1 MDNDA
6 DIFAYIQTQEA
17 AYKRRIRVAEG
28 WEWNMHSHIQKA
40 ILYKNSQFIEG
51 NSDTER
57 QFKPFKNIIRPIL
70 NLQYRAEGFDVKDI
84 VLYVDNAGKYH
95 LSFLAKKYHEKY
107 ARDNGLDT
115 FIDEM
120 VESYIDFGGVLVKNV
135 NDVRPEVVPLQSIA
149 FCDQTDVLSGPIG
162 IKHYFSPDQLL
173 EMASKG
179 WGDKKNGATASL
191 EETIILS
198 RKEKKQDPNGVLT
211 QTPGKYIEVY
221 EVHGNLP
228 LKFLKGDQNSLKYVN
243 QMQIV
248 CFYEKNGSEKGKIV
262 LYKAEESKSPFKF
275 KKRDPIYGRALG
287 FGGVEELEDP
297 QVWTNYNEIRKQQ
310 MLDAS
315 SKTVI
320 VTSDSALASRHPSG
334 LKDVDNME
342 IIEEAPQSNTRQLD
356 TFPRNIKLF
365 EESNMQWEGQAQKM
379 GSANDSI
386 MGESP
391 TAGTPFKLQ
400 ELVTQESHSLHEY
413 RKGQLATFLD
423 EIYRDWIIPR
433 ISRDVVKG
441 AEFLSEL
448 DLEELQYVGDCVVRT
463 AENDMI
469 KEKILNGELIDPEE
483 VEGYKE
489 IVKDEFK
496 RKGNKHFLKLLKG
509 EMKDAPMSVKTNIVG
524 KQKNL
529 AATVDKIGNVIRT
542 VLQAGGPTALSF
554 PATWDV
560 INQMIEK
567 SGLDPVDFSGLAE
580 AFKKLQQQQAQMQA
594 QPVPAQPAM
603 V

>member
-1 MDNDA
+1 
-6 DIFAYIQTQEA
+6 
-17 AYKRRIRVAEG
+17 
-28 WEWNMHSHIQKA
+28 MHTHIQKA

-51 NSDTER
+51 NSDAER

-84 VLYVDNAGKYH
+84 VLYVDSSGKYH

-115 FIDEM
+115 FIDEL

-135 NDVRPEVVPLQSIA
+135 NGVRPEVVPLQSLA

-173 EMASKG
+173 EMADKG
-179 WGDKKNGATASL
+179 WGSTKHGATATL

-228 LKFLKGDQNSLKYVN
+228 RKFLKGEQNSLKYVN

-248 CFYEKNGSEKGKIV
+248 CFYEKNGGEKGKIV
-262 LYKAEESKSPFKF
+262 LFKEEETKSPFKF

-297 QVWTNYNEIRKQQ
+297 QVWTNYNEIRKQA
-310 MLDAS
+310 MLDAA
-315 SKTVI
+315 SKTVLI
-320 VTSDSALASRHPSG
+320 TQDSAFAARHPNG
-334 LKDVDNME
+334 LKDVDNLE
-342 IIEEAPQSNTRQLD
+342 ILEESPEGNTRQLD

-365 EESNMQWEGQAQKM
+365 EESNTQWEGQAQKM

-386 MGESP
+386 MGEQPSS
-391 TAGTPFKLQ
+391 GTPFKLQ

-423 EIYRDWIIPR
+423 EIYRDWIIPK
-433 ISRDVVKG
+433 IARDLGRG
-441 AEFLSEL
+441 AEFLAEL
-448 DLEELQYVGDCVVRT
+448 ELEELQYVTDCLVRT
-463 AENDMI
+463 ETNTMI
-469 KEKILNGELIDPEE
+469 KEKILNGELINPDD

-489 IVKDEFK
+489 IVMEDFK
-496 RKGNKHFLKLLKG
+496 RKGSKHFISIFKG
-509 EMKDAPMSVKTNIVG
+509 EMKNLPMSVKTNIVG

-567 SGLDPVDFSGLAE
+567 SGLDPVDFSGLAD
-580 AFKKLQQQQAQMQA
+580 AFKKLQQQQAQAAA
-594 QPVPAQPAM
+594 QPVPTNQPAM